1 MITVLLSISIF
12 GLFILIK
19 INYPEFKYN
28 YNVWRYRTKLNKFE
42 KILINSNYTL
52 EQKTDIYQIFER
64 DLLNIVKRNINFAN
78 FDSYSDTTDLLKLM
92 DVKFK
97 MIVDKVVGEW

>member
-1 MITVLLSISIF
+1 M
-12 GLFILIK
+12 
-19 INYPEFKYN
+19 
-28 YNVWRYRTKLNKFE
+28 
-42 KILINSNYTL
+42 